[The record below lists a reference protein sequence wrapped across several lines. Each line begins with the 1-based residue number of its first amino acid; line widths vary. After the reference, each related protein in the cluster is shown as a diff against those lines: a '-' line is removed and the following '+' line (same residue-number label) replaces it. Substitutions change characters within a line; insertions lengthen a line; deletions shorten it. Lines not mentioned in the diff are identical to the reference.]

1 MHHWSMTETRAWTCW
16 ILNRVVNLFRRNHH
30 RIAGVFGLV
39 WRSTV
44 IHVWGVFIN
53 FCIDL
58 MTGRRLHVRGDE
70 EIVGLFH
77 HICIVL
83 QIVTVYVLAGTTLIL
98 AAFDNSGNDDN
109 KDDDNDAAADTGN
122 DDPPLPVIT
131 GKTVHI
137 NLLKS
142 RIITSSSINN
152 IPSLGQL
159 PKPQQSAITL
169 QRNT

>member
-1 MHHWSMTETRAWTCW
+1 MHHWSMTGTRAWTCW
-16 ILNRVVNLFRRNHH
+16 ILNRVVDLFRRNHH
-30 RIAGVFGLV
+30 RIVGVFGMV

-44 IHVWGVFIN
+44 IHVWGVFVN
-53 FCIDL
+53 FRIDL

-70 EIVGLFH
+70 KIVCLLH
-77 HICIVL
+77 HVCVVL
-83 QIVTVYVLAGTTLIL
+83 QIVALHVFARAALLF
-98 AAFDNSGNDDN
+98 AAFDNGGNDDD

-142 RIITSSSINN
+142 RIITGSSFNN

-159 PKPQQSAITL
+159 PKPQQSTITFE
-169 QRNT
+169 RNT

>member
-1 MHHWSMTETRAWTCW
+1 M
-16 ILNRVVNLFRRNHH
+16 
-30 RIAGVFGLV
+30 
-39 WRSTV
+39 

-83 QIVTVYVLAGTTLIL
+83 QIVTVYVLASTTLIL

-142 RIITSSSINN
+142 RIITRSSFNN

-159 PKPQQSAITL
+159 PKPQQSAITFE
-169 QRNT
+169 RNT